1 MKTHAGGHEDEA
13 SRGMQEVLAKKQAEH
28 GDEVSEVEE
37 HAGAQLLSEFVRSM
51 NIQLRPDEMQVYLE
65 LLLSNTEFQGSSV
78 VYRGVTK
85 PNTFQTFPA
94 YSYKMQEM
102 YGEYP
107 GNAYNIWFQRS
118 EGKWIL
124 NYSKVPKQ
132 GNYRG

>member
-1 MKTHAGGHEDEA
+1 MKTHTGGHEDEA
-13 SRGMQEVLAKKQAEH
+13 SRGMEEVLAKKQAEH

-51 NIQLRPDEMQVYLE
+51 NIQLRPEEMQVYLK
-65 LLLSNTEFQGSSV
+65 LLLANTEFQGSAV

-94 YSYKMQEM
+94 YSFKMQEI

-107 GNAYNIWFQRS
+107 ENAYNIWFQRS

-124 NYSKVPKQ
+124 NYSKVPQ
-132 GNYRG
+132 